1 MSLHIPFDN
10 SFARLPADFYA
21 RQAPQPVK
29 APRLVAFNDTLAQ
42 VLGIRPGEAEELT
55 QVFAGND
62 LPEGAT
68 PLAQL
73 YAGHQFGS
81 FNPQLGDGRAIL
93 LGETVGQDGVR
104 RDIQLKGSG
113 QTPFSRRGDGRAWLG
128 PVLRE
133 YVVSEAMH
141 ALGIPTTRALAAVE
155 TGETVWREGA
165 QPGAVLTRVAQSHL
179 RVGTFQVFAAR
190 GQIANLRKLTDYA
203 IQRHYPDADGPMG
216 LLRAVR
222 DAQSRLIADWMAVG
236 FIHGVMNTDNSAVSG
251 ETIDYGPCAFM
262 DVYHPHT
269 VYSSIDRA
277 GRYAYAN
284 QPDIAVWNLA
294 QLATALIQQLDDPQA
309 GVEEATEIVHA
320 MPDLTQANW
329 LNRFRAKLGL
339 SSAQEGD
346 LELVTDL
353 LARMAQNQCDFTN
366 TFRAL
371 SDGTARDQFVDPAA
385 YDSWAEGW
393 QRRLQGE
400 PDPVA
405 LQRASNPAFIPR
417 NHRVEEMISAAV
429 SGDYSLFDRLNAALS
444 RPYEDQPEN
453 ADLQRPPTPD
463 EEVQATFCGT

>member
-42 VLGIRPGEAEELT
+42 VLGIRPGEAEELAR
-55 QVFAGND
+55 VFAGND
-62 LPEGAT
+62 VPEGAA

-73 YAGHQFGS
+73 YAGHQFGT

-93 LGETVGQDGVR
+93 LGETVGRDGVR

-203 IQRHYPDADGPMG
+203 IQRHFPDADGPMG

-236 FIHGVMNTDNSAVSG
+236 FIHGVMNTDNSSICG

-294 QLATALIQQLDDPQA
+294 QLATALIQQLEDPQA

-371 SDGTARDQFVDPAA
+371 CDGTARDQFVDPTA

-393 QRRLQGE
+393 QRRVEGE

-429 SGDYSLFDRLNAALS
+429 SGDYSLFDRLNAVLS
-444 RPYEDQPEN
+444 RPYEDQPEH
-453 ADLQRPPTPD
+453 ADLQRPPTPE